1 MARKIA
7 VWYNLPSGGAKR
19 ALHGHLSGLRERG
32 YRVTAFRPPV
42 KQIEFSPIADVV
54 DEEIEVPLD
63 PFDLEP
69 SFYPLR
75 LLAAMKRSERLI
87 ESHRK
92 HAQECAQLIDAG
104 GFDLFFANTCKD
116 NHAPTIGRYVKS
128 IPKLLYLQEPHRPL
142 YEPMPRLPWLAM
154 PEEVEKGLSLR
165 NVKAR
170 GRFRMEAKGAA
181 LMGREELANAK
192 SYDRILVNSYFSREA
207 VLRAYGIS
215 ASVCYLGIDPGIFE
229 NRSLARENMAIG
241 IGTFGPTKNIRL
253 AIQAVGAIPKDRRPR
268 LVWVANMTD
277 PPYFDECVALAR
289 SLDVELVPK
298 QMVPDE
304 EVVDLLNRARAMIYA
319 PRLEPFGFAPLEANF
334 CGTPVVG
341 VAEGG
346 VRETVADGVNGLL
359 ADHDPVSLGASLQSL
374 LADKDLWQELSE
386 QGEKRARSEFSLSSG
401 VDRLEAEIRRLVP

>member
-154 PEEVEKGLSLR
+154 PEEVEK
-165 NVKAR
+165 
-170 GRFRMEAKGAA
+170 
-181 LMGREELANAK
+181 
-192 SYDRILVNSYFSREA
+192 
-207 VLRAYGIS
+207 
-215 ASVCYLGIDPGIFE
+215 
-229 NRSLARENMAIG
+229 
-241 IGTFGPTKNIRL
+241 
-253 AIQAVGAIPKDRRPR
+253 
-268 LVWVANMTD
+268 
-277 PPYFDECVALAR
+277 
-289 SLDVELVPK
+289 
-298 QMVPDE
+298 
-304 EVVDLLNRARAMIYA
+304 
-319 PRLEPFGFAPLEANF
+319 
-334 CGTPVVG
+334 
-341 VAEGG
+341 
-346 VRETVADGVNGLL
+346 
-359 ADHDPVSLGASLQSL
+359 
-374 LADKDLWQELSE
+374 
-386 QGEKRARSEFSLSSG
+386 
-401 VDRLEAEIRRLVP
+401 